1 MVSKKQKILQNQ
13 AGFSLFE
20 LMVAV
25 LLLAMV
31 SVMIYSVLSVGI
43 KFSDKGSRKILE
55 MERRYGFISLLQ
67 RQIKSAVYDV
77 KKKEILMSGDA
88 ETFRVVTRNPYIYQ
102 SAGVVLAIFR
112 YNSSESSIFYTE
124 KRDYYNIDYDDEYVP
139 EYDDMILLA
148 VDEESFDIQYE
159 QDASP
164 EVTIEYRGEEYTL
177 VPSCADKD
185 ALAKLGESDLGE
197 E

>member
-177 VPSCADKD
+177 VPSCADKA
-185 ALAKLGESDLGE
+185 ALAKLSESDLGE